1 MCSQTLATKGAVSV
15 RAIGL
20 PAAETLVS
28 SAFFAPQWEVVVG
41 YGVRS
46 LLDYFQ
52 GDNAPKR
59 TFLSARTTPITFRQ
73 RSYPNGTVY
82 EWTSAIMVS
91 TAAFP
96 DAAALPE
103 PIDPLKLEPV
113 GSRLVA
119 VRQFST
125 PSFPSQADCAAA
137 CGGVTQDTLP
147 PGYTIDSN
155 STWSPTYALYSR
167 ENSPVYENECWVEV
181 VAAK

>member
-1 MCSQTLATKGAVSV
+1 MCSSALATRGDVSV

-20 PAAETLVS
+20 PAAATLVT
-28 SAFFAPQWEVVVG
+28 SAFSAPQWDVVVG
-41 YGVRS
+41 YGVSS

-59 TFLSARTTPITFRQ
+59 TFLSARTTPLTFRQ
-73 RSYPNGTVY
+73 RSFPNGTVY
-82 EWTSAIMVS
+82 EWTSAMMVS

-103 PIDPLKLEPV
+103 PIDPLQLQPV

-119 VRQFST
+119 VRQFRT
-125 PSFPSQADCAAA
+125 PSFPSQAACAAA
-137 CGGVTQDTLP
+137 CGGITPDTLP

-155 STWSPTYALYSR
+155 STWSPTFAFYSS
-167 ENSPVYENECWVEV
+167 EEAPVYENECWVEV
-181 VAAK
+181 VAT